1 MGDIYQQLQVYFD
14 SMASGFPKTDGG
26 SEIKVLQM
34 LYSEKEAG
42 LFLKMRPGKETA
54 REAANRLNLD
64 ENSLSDDLESMARK
78 GILWRERENGKTY
91 FSTSPFVVGI
101 LEYQVKRIS
110 EDAKLAQSVAVY
122 GVGGLMKSLA
132 SAGEQHMRTIPINR
146 QLVEKWPVATFD
158 DAVGIINSHD
168 KIAVGLCTCRTIFN
182 SIGMKKCINPLE
194 SCIGFGKMAEY
205 YLENNSAREIS
216 KDEAIHIITKSDEY
230 GMVLQPFNGKDIGAL
245 CSCCGDCCTILM
257 SLKMRPNPAQEV
269 RSSYF
274 AKIEPG
280 GCSGCEICIKRCQIE
295 AIRMNEDNVA
305 VVDLN
310 RCIGCGLCV
319 TTCPTNAASLVKK
332 PESELYDPPKD
343 LNEAHE
349 IMERKRGMIKT
360 GLV

>member
-1 MGDIYQQLQVYFD
+1 MSDIYQQLQVYFD

-42 LFLKMRPGKETA
+42 LFLKMRPEKETA
-54 REAANRLNLD
+54 RAAANRLNID
-64 ENSLSDDLESMARK
+64 ENSLSDDLEAMARK
-78 GILWRERENGKTY
+78 GILWREREDGKTY

-122 GVGGLMKSLA
+122 GMGGLMKSLA

-146 QLVEKWPVATFD
+146 QLVERWPVATFD

-168 KIAVGLCTCRTIFN
+168 KIAVGLCTCRTLFN
-182 SIGMKKCINPLE
+182 SIGMKKCNNPLE

-216 KDEAIHIITKSDEY
+216 KDEAIHIITKSDES

-257 SLKMRPNPAQEV
+257 SLKMRPHPAQEV
-269 RSSYF
+269 RSSYY
-274 AKIEPG
+274 ATIDSSE
-280 GCSGCEICIKRCQIE
+280 CSGCEICVKRCQID

-310 RCIGCGLCV
+310 RCIGCGLCA
-319 TTCPTNAASLVKK
+319 TTCPSDAASLVKK

-349 IMERKRGMIKT
+349 IMERKRGMIRT
-360 GLV
+360 F

>member
-1 MGDIYQQLQVYFD
+1 MSDIYHQLQEYFD

-26 SEIKVLQM
+26 SEIKILRM
-34 LYSEKEAG
+34 LYSEHEAE
-42 LFLKMRPGKETA
+42 LFLKMSPAKETA

-64 ENSLSDDLESMARK
+64 ENRLSEDLEAMSRK
-78 GILWRERENGKTY
+78 GILWREREGGKTY

-110 EDAKLAQSVAVY
+110 EDAKLAKNVAVY
-122 GVGGLMKSLA
+122 GIGGLMKSLA
-132 SAGEQHMRTIPINR
+132 SSGEQHMRTIPINR
-146 QLVEKWPVATFD
+146 QIVEKWPVATFD
-158 DAVGIINSHD
+158 DAVGIINSYD

-182 SIGMKKCINPLE
+182 SIGIKKCNNPLE

-205 YLENNSAREIS
+205 YLENKSAREIS
-216 KDEAIHIITKSDEY
+216 KDEAIHIITKSDES

-257 SLKMRPNPAQEV
+257 SLKMRPKPAQDV
-269 RSSYF
+269 RSSYY
-274 AKIEPG
+274 ADIQAAE
-280 GCSGCEICIKRCQIE
+280 CSGCELCVNRCQVD
-295 AIRMNEDNVA
+295 AIRMNEDNAA

-319 TTCPTNAASLVKK
+319 TTCPANAASLIKK

-349 IMERKRGMIKT
+349 IMERKRGIIRT
-360 GLV
+360 HFL